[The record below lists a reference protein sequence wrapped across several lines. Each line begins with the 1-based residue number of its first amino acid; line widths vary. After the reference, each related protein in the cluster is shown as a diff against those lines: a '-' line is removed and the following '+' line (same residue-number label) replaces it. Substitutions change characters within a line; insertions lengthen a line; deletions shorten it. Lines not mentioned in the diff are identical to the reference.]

1 MMSSSTGYLLDTNVV
16 LALFR
21 ANPLG
26 QLIDQ
31 QYGLRSALNRSMVCV
46 VTVGEMLSLVRQ
58 FNWGQAKRDE
68 LQSLLN
74 EIVWLD
80 INHPDILDA
89 YGEIDHAS
97 LQNGRRL
104 GKNDAWIAATAKVT
118 GATLLTTDQDF
129 NDLHGVYLER
139 IWINPATPKSTT

>member
-1 MMSSSTGYLLDTNVV
+1 MMSGSVGYLLDTNVV
-16 LALFR
+16 LALIR

-26 QLIDQ
+26 QFIDQ
-31 QYGLRSALNRSMVCV
+31 QYGLRAALNRSMICV

-58 FNWGQAKRDE
+58 FNWGQPKQDE
-68 LQSLLN
+68 LRSLLN

-89 YGEIDHAS
+89 YGEVDHAS
-97 LQNGRRL
+97 LKQGRKL

-118 GATLLTTDQDF
+118 GATLLTTDPDF
-129 NDLHGVYLER
+129 DHLQGTYLDR
-139 IWINPATPKSTT
+139 IWIAPVTTKSTP

>member
-1 MMSSSTGYLLDTNVV
+1 MMSGTTGYLLDTNVV
-16 LALFR
+16 LALIR
-21 ANPLG
+21 ANSLG
-26 QLIDQ
+26 QCIDQ
-31 QYGLRSALNRSMVCV
+31 QYGLRAALNRSMICI

-58 FNWGQAKRDE
+58 FNWGQAKREE

-97 LQNGRRL
+97 LQQGRKL

-118 GATLLTTDQDF
+118 GATLLTTDPDF
-129 NDLHGVYLER
+129 DHLQGTYLDR
-139 IWINPATPKSTT
+139 IWINPVTPQSTS

>member
-1 MMSSSTGYLLDTNVV
+1 MSGSTGYLLDTNVV
-16 LALFR
+16 LALIR

-26 QLIDQ
+26 QFIDQ
-31 QYGLRSALNRSMVCV
+31 QYGLRAALNRSMVCV

-58 FNWGQAKRDE
+58 FKWGQTKRDE

-89 YGEIDHAS
+89 YGEVDHTS
-97 LQNGRRL
+97 RLQGRKL

-118 GATLLTTDQDF
+118 GATLLTTDPDF
-129 NDLHGVYLER
+129 NHLQGSYLNR
-139 IWINPATPKSTT
+139 IWIDPATSKSTT